1 MVQSVAMRER
11 AHKSLALGRLDRLAM
26 LALAVTL
33 AWGTTTP
40 ARADTEACLEAYD
53 GNQRL
58 RRAGELRAARAQLLV
73 CSQAACPDPI
83 RKECIRWLAEVD
95 AAMPSV
101 VFAAQDAAG
110 HDLGAVRVEVDGVVM
125 LERLDGRA
133 VALDPGERT
142 ICWTSANGST
152 VERRVVIRE
161 AQKRRL
167 IEVRFAPKPAAV
179 AAPPTSSTTS
189 TAKEQRSMV
198 ERDDHG
204 EIPTEAWV
212 FGGIGA
218 AGLASFG
225 FFGWRAWWE
234 TDDLRERC
242 APNCDS
248 SDVDGA
254 KTKALVADVSLGV
267 ALVGAAGAAYFVLRG
282 EDETSA
288 PVDGR
293 VEAVVGPGWL
303 GLQGAF

>member
-1 MVQSVAMRER
+1 
-11 AHKSLALGRLDRLAM
+11 M
-26 LALAVTL
+26 LAFAVSL
-33 AWGTTTP
+33 AWGAATP
-40 ARADTEACLEAYD
+40 ARADTEACLDAYD

-110 HDLGAVRVEVDGVVM
+110 HDVGAVQVQVDGVVV
-125 LERLDGRA
+125 LEKLDGRA

-142 ICWTSANGST
+142 VRWTSTDGST

-167 IEVRFAPKPAAV
+167 IEVRFAPKPAAA
-179 AAPPTSSTTS
+179 AAPTSTSSAAS
-189 TAKEQRSMV
+189 PAKVQEPPT
-198 ERDDHG
+198 EPGDDR

-218 AGLASFG
+218 VGLASFG
-225 FFGWRAWWE
+225 YFGWRAWWE
-234 TDDLRERC
+234 TDDLRDSC

-282 EDETSA
+282 EDKGST